1 MAGFAFVAKTAL
13 VCVVFAMTT
22 DAGRSETLVFFSD
35 MARSTLRFLVR
46 ANEREVR
53 FRMIEALGLGP
64 AILSVARCAI
74 GSKTTL
80 MNVFAGVACDARDG
94 RTAIRRILFMT
105 TAAFCC
111 PVRAAQLVVRQSMV
125 ERFSI

>member
-1 MAGFAFVAKTAL
+1 MACG
-13 VCVVFAMTT
+13 
-22 DAGRSETLVFFSD
+22 
-35 MARSTLRFLVR
+35 TLRPLVR
-46 ANEREVR
+46 ANEREAR
-53 FRMIEALGLGP
+53 FCMIEALGLGP
-64 AILSVARCAI
+64 PILGVTRCAI